1 MRADLRFYAELKDIL
16 SLKRRSG
23 TVVHTFC
30 VSGSVKDVIESYGVP
45 HTEVDVILANG
56 ESVDFSYRVCD
67 GDRISIYP
75 VFEAFEV
82 TSLVRVRPKPLR
94 EVRFV
99 LDGHVG
105 KLARRLRLLGLDCRY
120 AADPSDDDLVDISND
135 ERRILLTRDLALLK
149 RSAVTHGYF
158 VRSTDPREQVGE
170 IMRRFQLVDRIDPFT
185 RCPACNGLLEAVEKD
200 DIAHRLP
207 PKTRELYD
215 RYRMCT
221 TCQKVNWRGAH
232 HRRLD
237 RIIAEARG
245 AERRTWSCRSL
256 DNGSRPSLSR

>member
-1 MRADLRFYAELKDIL
+1 VLASGDFLMRADLRFYAELKDL
-16 SLKRRSG
+16 LASERRSG
-23 TVVHTFC
+23 AVAHTFD
-30 VSGSVKDVIESYGVP
+30 VPGRVKDVIESYGVP

-105 KLARRLRLLGLDCRY
+105 KLARRLRLLGFDCRY

-135 ERRILLTRDLALLK
+135 ERRILLTRDVALLK
-149 RSAVTHGYF
+149 RTAVTHGYF

-170 IMRRFQLVDRIDPFT
+170 IMRRFQLVERIDPLVLT
-185 RCPACNGLLEAVEKD
+185 LSVLDGLQVSRVSVDRKKYGWVSAL
-200 DIAHRLP
+200 
-207 PKTRELYD
+207 LY
-215 RYRMCT
+215 
-221 TCQKVNWRGAH
+221 
-232 HRRLD
+232 
-237 RIIAEARG
+237 
-245 AERRTWSCRSL
+245 CRAT
-256 DNGSRPSLSR
+256 